1 MIVNMSTTEKTELSR
16 KRGLSG
22 STLKIMAVI
31 SMVIDHIAA
40 VLILMGIYYKF
51 IPNAENTA
59 MYSSPN
65 LKTIYTLMRAIG
77 RISFPIFCFL
87 LVEGYVH
94 TSNKK
99 KYALRLFIFA
109 LISEIPFNLAFGNKI
124 FIPASRLNNVFFTL
138 FLGICVMY
146 SIEFIKS
153 KKINKV
159 GTAIAII
166 ATIVVFG
173 VIAKF
178 IKCDFNYHGILCIA
192 LFYIFRENRILQI
205 LSGIVVFLY
214 EVPASFGI
222 VYLSLLPIYFYNGKR
237 GLKSKYFFYI
247 FYPAHLLIL
256 YFIRVYLASIGI

>member
-1 MIVNMSTTEKTELSR
+1 
-16 KRGLSG
+16 
-22 STLKIMAVI
+22 
-31 SMVIDHIAA
+31 
-40 VLILMGIYYKF
+40 
-51 IPNAENTA
+51 
-59 MYSSPN
+59 MY
-65 LKTIYTLMRAIG
+65 L
-77 RISFPIFCFL
+77 
-87 LVEGYVH
+87 
-94 TSNKK
+94 
-99 KYALRLFIFA
+99 
-109 LISEIPFNLAFGNKI
+109 
-124 FIPASRLNNVFFTL
+124 
-138 FLGICVMY
+138 
-146 SIEFIKS
+146 IEFIKS

-214 EVPASFGI
+214 EVLASFGI

>member
-1 MIVNMSTTEKTELSR
+1 MNTSITEKRELSR

-31 SMVIDHIAA
+31 SMLIDHIAA
-40 VLILMGIYYKF
+40 VLILVGIYYKF
-51 IPNAENTA
+51 IPYAENTA
-59 MYSSPN
+59 MYYSSN
-65 LKTIYTLMRAIG
+65 LKTIYRLMRAVG

-87 LVEGYVH
+87 LVEGYIH

-138 FLGICVMY
+138 FLGVCVMY
-146 SIEFIKS
+146 IIEFINN

-159 GTAIAII
+159 ATAIAII

-178 IKCDFNYHGILCIA
+178 IRCDFNYYGILCIA
-192 LFYIFRENRILQI
+192 LFYIFRENRLLQI
-205 LSGIVVFLY
+205 LSGIIVFSYL
-214 EVPASFGI
+214 AIGSFGI
-222 VYLSLLPIYFYNGKR
+222 IYLSLLAIYFYNGQR
-237 GLKSKYFFYI
+237 GLKIKYFFYI
-247 FYPAHLLIL
+247 FYPSHLLIL
-256 YFIRVYLASIGI
+256 YFIRVYLATMGG